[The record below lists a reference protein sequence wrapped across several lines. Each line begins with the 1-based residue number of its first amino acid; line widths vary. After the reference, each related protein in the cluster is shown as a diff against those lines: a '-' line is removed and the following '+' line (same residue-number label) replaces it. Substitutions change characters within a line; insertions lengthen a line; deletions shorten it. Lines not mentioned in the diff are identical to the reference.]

1 MPDSYTAGSGRAAIR
16 PGRKPRPS
24 RKPSEL
30 ATLAEIGRV
39 ILQAE
44 LDQDALCE
52 LIYDPS
58 GRSAAAGRR
67 VPAGPP
73 MVVNDTAGNP
83 RVPEAWCAR
92 FGSRTIL
99 VVPLLVADEPIGA
112 LLADD
117 VDATHLFS
125 PRRIR
130 ILSGIANQVAIAI
143 ENARLQM
150 QEAERARLGGGLE
163 LAQAIQ
169 RKLLPSA
176 APELLGYQIAYRWR
190 SAREI
195 GGDFFDFIPL
205 APARWGLVI
214 ADVSD
219 KGIPAALYMMFAR
232 TLLRAVALSVRE
244 PAAALARVN
253 ALILADSTS
262 DMFVTVYYSVLDVG
276 DHGLTYASGGH
287 NLAFYALA
295 GDDRAEPMITGDIAL
310 GIIPDAEFEQQTLEL
325 APGDVVPF

>member
-16 PGRKPRPS
+16 P
-24 RKPSEL
+24 
-30 ATLAEIGRV
+30 
-39 ILQAE
+39 
-44 LDQDALCE
+44 
-52 LIYDPS
+52 
-58 GRSAAAGRR
+58 AGRR

-176 APELLGYQIAYRWR
+176 APELLAF
-190 SAREI
+190 SAREW
-195 GGDFFDFIPL
+195 
-205 APARWGLVI
+205 RGLFR
-214 ADVSD
+214 
-219 KGIPAALYMMFAR
+219 L
-232 TLLRAVALSVRE
+232 
-244 PAAALARVN
+244 
-253 ALILADSTS
+253 
-262 DMFVTVYYSVLDVG
+262 
-276 DHGLTYASGGH
+276 
-287 NLAFYALA
+287 
-295 GDDRAEPMITGDIAL
+295 
-310 GIIPDAEFEQQTLEL
+310 
-325 APGDVVPF
+325 